1 MVDGKNVLQFA
12 IQVLNAMN
20 AEKSVGLT
28 FRVTPKTKRLL
39 VAAAEHEQRSLTNMF
54 EVLVAEFC
62 QRAGIVEAEA
72 KDAPKRAASSGKKV
86 HE

>member
-1 MVDGKNVLQFA
+1 MLQFA
-12 IQVLNAMN
+12 IHVPDAMN

-28 FRVTPKTKRLL
+28 FRVTPRTKRLL
-39 VAAAEHEQRSLTNMF
+39 VAAAEREQRSLTNMF

-62 QRAGIVEAEA
+62 QRAGIVEVET
-72 KDAPKRAASSGKKV
+72 KSTPMRATRSGKKL